1 MLEYT
6 ENSTQVEEYL
16 LKLKSALCSEN
27 FDINKDLE
35 VQFSVIEG
43 EPGFLNA
50 RTLLDLNFTVADV
63 RNVLLSLTV
72 QDYSETMFDNRD
84 LTGLGF
90 RVFGIIID
98 KKELY
103 IKVKIR
109 KRANNEVFCISF
121 HYSQFPIVYPF
132 RV

>member
-16 LKLKSALCSEN
+16 QKLKSALCSES
-27 FDINKDLE
+27 FDINEDLE
-35 VQFSVIEG
+35 VQFSYIEG
-43 EPGFLNA
+43 EPGYLNA
-50 RTLLDLNFTVADV
+50 QTLIDLNYTIEDV
-63 RNVLLSLTV
+63 RNILLSLTV
-72 QDYSETMFDNRD
+72 QDYSVTMFDNRD
-84 LTGLGF
+84 LTGPGF
-90 RVFGIIID
+90 RVFGRSID

-109 KRANNEVFCISF
+109 KRANTEVFCISF
-121 HYSQFPIVYPF
+121 HYSQYPIAYPF